1 MGQALYRTYR
11 PRSLSDVVG
20 QEHVTETLK
29 KALDSNN
36 ISHAYLFTG
45 PRGVGKTSIARILA
59 HEINGLEYSDDSNH
73 IDIIEIDAAS
83 NGKVDEIRD
92 LREKAHIAPSLA
104 KYKIYIIDEVH
115 MVTTAAFNA
124 LLKTLEEPPEHVI
137 FILATTESHKLPDTI
152 VSRTQRYSFKPIQP
166 TVIAKQLGKIA
177 EQEKI
182 NITPGALDI
191 LSIHGEGSLRDS
203 TGLLDQARNISSSVN
218 EETVL
223 MMLGLAPEEALSKL
237 LESYLGGKSSSEI
250 MKQLNDLY
258 DQGYQ
263 AGMVA
268 KQLGQLIRQAFID
281 DSSGLSSN
289 ESLELLNNLIE
300 VPASIDPERRL
311 EVILL
316 ANSATASEQPRPAV
330 KPASDAEQESTP
342 KKIVKESVAKSAPEK
357 KEEKK
362 EPLPEQPVV
371 EQAEAE
377 EPDVQA
383 GHNKSNMELDDK
395 LWTELLS
402 EIKKK
407 YNTLY
412 GILRM
417 ANPSF
422 SDENTLDLKFQFDF
436 HKKRMLEANNKKMVS
451 DLIKSL
457 TGKDMTIECHLDKSS
472 KPKVIKEVAPK
483 KSEPG
488 QDISNISNIFNGAE
502 LLES

>member
-29 KALDSNN
+29 KALASNN

-59 HEINGLEYSDDSNH
+59 HEINGLDYSDDSNH

-137 FILATTESHKLPDTI
+137 FILATTESHKLPETI
-152 VSRTQRYSFKPIQP
+152 VSRTQRYSFKPISP
-166 TVIAKQLGKIA
+166 SVIAKQLSKIA
-177 EQEKI
+177 KDEKI
-182 NITPGALDI
+182 KISAEALDI
-191 LSIHGEGSLRDS
+191 LAVHGDGSLRDA
-203 TGLLDQARNISSSVN
+203 TGLLDQARNIATEVS

-223 MMLGLAPEEALSKL
+223 QMLGLAPNEALTKL
-237 LESYLGGKSSSEI
+237 LDSYLGSKPSSTI

-258 DQGYQ
+258 EQGYQ

-281 DSSGLSSN
+281 EASNLSTS
-289 ESLELLNNLIE
+289 EALDLLNKLIE
-300 VPASIDPERRL
+300 VPASIDPDRRL
-311 EVILL
+311 EIILL
-316 ANSATASEQPRPAV
+316 ANSAVSSPSPVKLAETP
-330 KPASDAEQESTP
+330 KPAAE
-342 KKIVKESVAKSAPEK
+342 KVVKEASVTKAPVK
-357 KEEKK
+357 KEEEEKPN
-362 EPLPEQPVV
+362 EPLEHKT
-371 EQAEAE
+371 
-377 EPDVQA
+377 EPDTE
-383 GHNKSNMELDDK
+383 KPKDSNMELDDK
-395 LWTELLS
+395 LWSELLG

-417 ANPSF
+417 ASPSF
-422 SDENTLDLKFQFDF
+422 SDENTLDLTFQFDF
-436 HKKRMLEANNKKMVS
+436 HKKRMFEASNKKMVS
-451 DLIKSL
+451 DIIKSL
-457 TGKDMTIECHLDKSS
+457 TGKDVTIDCHLDKSS
-472 KPKVIKEVAPK
+472 KPKVVKEVEPK
-483 KSEPG
+483 KNEAG